1 METLE
6 SIERTLLFGVVAAGA
21 LWILAGLGTAFDAY
35 MIATKQ
41 TGGYKIII
49 IIIIIIILSSV
60 HCYPSRNSSLH
71 QAAVSLSTTRD
82 KAEITR
88 HSRVCMVD
96 SIGTDNCPRITLC
109 CMRLLSKLKSCIS
122 PVES

>member
-1 METLE
+1 VETLE

-41 TGGYKIII
+41 TGAYQIILILNLTIINPIIII

-60 HCYPSRNSSLH
+60 HCHSPRNSSVHKAASLAPLH
-71 QAAVSLSTTRD
+71 
-82 KAEITR
+82 
-88 HSRVCMVD
+88 HSAQ
-96 SIGTDNCPRITLC
+96 G
-109 CMRLLSKLKSCIS
+109 
-122 PVES
+122 